1 MSYRNDVLTAE
12 KLDDGVVVLT
22 LAMPGRANAVNEAF
36 LTGLGACLDWVDEQE
51 GVTGLV
57 LASGHR
63 DFCVGADLN
72 MIITERDPAR
82 IYAAAQAF
90 HQLHRRIEGGLPT
103 VCVLAG
109 SALGGGYELALA
121 CHHRIAVDDA
131 AIQVGFPEVMLGV
144 IPGGGGTQR
153 LPRLI
158 GAQAALELITQGKR
172 VRAPK
177 AKAKGLVDELV
188 PSPDDL
194 ISAARAW
201 IAANAGFQQ
210 PWDRRGFTWP
220 GVQPGSDDARNL
232 FLAASAMAYKK
243 TAGAFPAVE
252 AAISAVQEGSMV
264 RFERSLE
271 VEARH
276 FAGLVVSDQAKDM
289 IRTLFFHKQAA
300 DKQVGLPRAE
310 EHGFTRA
317 TVLGA
322 GMMGAGLAF
331 VLARAGLQVV
341 LKDIAQEAVDN
352 GLAHI
357 EEQVARLRHL
367 SEAERA
373 SLRARVEGTIELE
386 PCRGSDLVIEAVVEN
401 LGVKHTVTEQTE
413 PLLAE
418 GAVWASN
425 TSAIPITDLAK
436 ASAHPERFI
445 GLHFFSPVEKMPL
458 LEIIRGEATDDT
470 TLARCLALGRA
481 IRKTCIV
488 VDDGYGFYTSN
499 VFSAYI
505 LEGANLVAEGHD
517 PRLVEWAAKTA
528 GMVVGPLQV
537 FDEVTL
543 SLGHHAITQGAEYLG
558 SSVTDLPGVKLVFQ
572 LVEAGRKGRSSGAG
586 FYDYGDDG
594 KRRGLFGGLAELAD
608 GDGGATVDELANRLM
623 LAQLAAVGRCFD
635 AGILTEARD
644 AEVGAILGIGF
655 APNTGGPCAFADR
668 YGLARLVD
676 DLTALAEVH
685 GERYA
690 PAQKFI
696 EMAAAGERF
705 FADDTPPGAGQ
716 PTS

>member
-1 MSYRNDVLTAE
+1 MSYHNDVLTAE

-22 LAMPGRANAVNEAF
+22 LKMPGRANAVNEAF
-36 LTGLGACLDWVDEQE
+36 LRGLEAGLDWAHEQPE
-51 GVTGLV
+51 VTGLV
-57 LASGHR
+57 LTSGHR

-72 MIITERDPAR
+72 MILAERDPAR
-82 IYAAAQAF
+82 IYAATQAF
-90 HQLHRRIEGGLPT
+90 HTLHRRMEGGVPT
-103 VCVLAG
+103 VCALSG

-131 AIQVGFPEVMLGV
+131 RVQVGLPEVMLGL

-158 GAQAALELITQGKR
+158 GAQAALELMTQGR
-172 VRAPK
+172 TLRAPK
-177 AKAKGLVDELV
+177 AKSKGLIDELV
-188 PSPDDL
+188 PTADDL
-194 ISAARAW
+194 LPAARAW
-201 IAANAGFQQ
+201 IAANPKAKQ
-210 PWDRRGFTWP
+210 PWDERRFRWP
-220 GVQPGSDDARNL
+220 GVRPGSDDARNL

-252 AAISAVQEGSMV
+252 ACIAAVQEGSLV
-264 RFERSLE
+264 TFERSLE

-289 IRTLFFHKQAA
+289 VRTLFFHKQAA
-300 DKQVGLPRAE
+300 DKQVGLPRADD
-310 EHGFTRA
+310 HGFTKV

-331 VLARAGLQVV
+331 VLAKAGLQVV
-341 LKDIAQEAVDN
+341 LKDIAADAVES
-352 GLAHI
+352 GLAHVRA
-357 EEQVARLRHL
+357 QAARLKHL
-367 SEAERA
+367 PEAERDA
-373 SLRARVEGTIELE
+373 LCARVEGTIELE

-401 LGVKHTVTEQTE
+401 LSVKHAVTRQTE

-418 GAVWASN
+418 GAIWASN

-436 ASAHPERFI
+436 ASAHADRFI

-458 LEIIRGEATDDT
+458 LEIIRGADTSDD

-481 IRKTCIV
+481 IKKTCIV

-558 SSVTDLPGVKLVFQ
+558 ASVTDLPGVKLVFQ

-586 FYDYGDDG
+586 FYDYGADG
-594 KRRGLFGGLAELAD
+594 KRRGLFAGLSELAD
-608 GDGGATVDELANRLM
+608 GTATATVDELANRLM

-635 AGILTEARD
+635 AGILTQPRD

-668 YGLARLVD
+668 YGMDRLVA
-676 DLTALAEVH
+676 DLATLAEEH
-685 GERYA
+685 GERFT
-690 PAQKFI
+690 PAAKFRT
-696 EMAAAGERF
+696 MAEAGERF
-705 FADDTPPGAGQ
+705 FDA
-716 PTS
+716 